1 MCTCSTIIIDSK
13 GCPEYTRGQEEER
26 IMSSIFVIGKDWLG
40 GQEETFDTVDAALV
54 AAREEAD
61 KTGLPVSVLEAI
73 NGGSTVEK
81 VVVFPYIEEG
91 EQA

>member
-1 MCTCSTIIIDSK
+1 
-13 GCPEYTRGQEEER
+13 
-26 IMSSIFVIGKDWLG
+26 MSSIFVIGKDWLG
-40 GQEETFDTVDAALV
+40 GQEETFATADAALV

-73 NGGSTVEK
+73 NGGGTVER

>member
-1 MCTCSTIIIDSK
+1 M
-13 GCPEYTRGQEEER
+13 E
-26 IMSSIFVIGKDWLG
+26 SIFVIGKDYLG
-40 GQEETFDTVDAALV
+40 SPEETFDTVDAALV